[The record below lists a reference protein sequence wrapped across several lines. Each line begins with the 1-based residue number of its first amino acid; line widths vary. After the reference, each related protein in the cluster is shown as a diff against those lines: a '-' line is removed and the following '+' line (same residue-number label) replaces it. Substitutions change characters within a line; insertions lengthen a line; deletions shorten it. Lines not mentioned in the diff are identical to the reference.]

1 MIRKFEKLLSIMRKG
16 EYMSL
21 LNSIRLELQ
30 HVIEAMYSVTDVD
43 ITIVDHNLK
52 RVVGTG
58 LHSEAIGRMAPKN
71 SAFHKCLETGEQYFI
86 KNPRNEDICLA
97 CDNHENCNE
106 LVEVCLPINYN
117 NQIIG
122 VLGLCAFNEKAKSNL
137 LTNIDGYK
145 RFEDQLTGIIET
157 MLKEK
162 DYSQRVEYMSNEMST
177 LINSINEGILI
188 LDLDY
193 KIISKNLFSKEN
205 FNLENK
211 QSLNEIISESTFN
224 QLLENGFSG
233 EVGPISFSERNYIIQ
248 SNPILVNNKKQG
260 YILIFSDFNKMKQSV
275 LKSHKDRDIVTFDD
289 IIGESEAIKAI
300 RRQAIQVAKSDASVL
315 VLGDTGTGKEV
326 FARAIHF
333 YSKRSDGLFM
343 ALNCGAIPQNLIESE
358 LFGYEKGSFTGANQA
373 GKKGCF
379 EVADKG
385 TLFLDEIGELPFNM
399 QVKLLRALEEK
410 EITRVGGHKTVKANP
425 RIISASHRD
434 IRKMTREGSFRE
446 DLYYR
451 LNIVPLYIPP
461 LRERDYDV
469 LILAKFFLEKF
480 THVYNKKIKGF
491 SLEAEKLLLSYEFPG
506 NIRELKNLVEYGVI
520 FAEEE
525 LIRSQDIESKMFIKT
540 EEEIRPLNLLTKEF
554 EKQLILSKLKLAG
567 EDLNAKKDLAH
578 ELGISLATLYRKL
591 E

>member
-1 MIRKFEKLLSIMRKG
+1 
-16 EYMSL
+16 MSL
-21 LNSIRLELQ
+21 LNSISLELQ
-30 HVIEAMYSVTDVD
+30 HVIEAMNSVTDVD

-86 KNPRNEDICLA
+86 KNPRDEEICLA
-97 CDNHENCNE
+97 CENYENCNE

-117 NQIIG
+117 NEIIG
-122 VLGLCAFNEKAKSNL
+122 VLGLCAFNEKARSNL

-162 DYSQRVEYMSNEMST
+162 AYGQKLEYMSNEMST

-188 LDLDY
+188 LDIDY
-193 KIISKNLFSKEN
+193 RIVSKNLFLKEDLK
-205 FNLENK
+205 LENELF
-211 QSLNEIISESTFN
+211 LNEIISDNTFN
-224 QLLENGFSG
+224 QLLEKGFNG
-233 EVGPISFSERNYIIQ
+233 EVGPINFSNGNYIIQ
-248 SNPILVNNKKQG
+248 SNPIFVNNSKQG

-275 LKSHKDRDIVTFDD
+275 LRSHKNRDIVTFDD
-289 IIGESEAIKAI
+289 IIGESEAVKAV
-300 RRQAIQVAKSDASVL
+300 RRQAIQVARSDASVL

-333 YSKRSDGLFM
+333 YSNRSDGVFM

-358 LFGYEKGSFTGANQA
+358 LFGYEKGSFTGASQS
-373 GKKGCF
+373 GKKGYF
-379 EVADKG
+379 EVADEG
-385 TLFLDEIGELPFNM
+385 TLFLDEIGELPYNM

-410 EITRVGGHKTVKANP
+410 EITRVGGHKTIKANP
-425 RIISASHRD
+425 RIISASHKD
-434 IRKMTREGSFRE
+434 IAKMTREGTFRE
-446 DLYYR
+446 DLFYR
-451 LNIVPLYIPP
+451 LNIVPLQIPP
-461 LRERDYDV
+461 LRERGYDV

-480 THVYNKKIKGF
+480 AKVYNKKIIGF
-491 SLEAEKLLLSYEFPG
+491 SLEAEKLLLNYSFPG

-520 FAEEE
+520 FAEEDF
-525 LIRSQDIESKMFIKT
+525 INSRDIESKMFIKT
-540 EEEIRPLNLLTKEF
+540 PQDFRPLNDLTREF
-554 EKQLILSKLKLAG
+554 EKGLILSKLQLLG
-567 EDLNAKKDLAH
+567 EDLNSKKILAK

>member
-1 MIRKFEKLLSIMRKG
+1 
-16 EYMSL
+16 MSM

-30 HVIEAMYSVTDVD
+30 HVIEAMHSVTDVD
-43 ITIVDHNLK
+43 ITIVDHDLK

-71 SAFHKCLETGEQYFI
+71 SAFHKCLETGKQYFI
-86 KNPRNEDICLA
+86 KNPRDEGICLA
-97 CDNHENCNE
+97 CENYENCNE

-117 NQIIG
+117 NEIIG
-122 VLGLCAFNEKAKSNL
+122 VLGLCAFNEKARSNL
-137 LTNIDGYK
+137 LANIDGYK

-162 DYSQRVEYMSNEMST
+162 AYGQKLEYMSNEMST

-188 LDLDY
+188 LDIDY
-193 KIISKNLFSKEN
+193 RIVSKNLFLKEN
-205 FNLENK
+205 LNLENELF
-211 QSLNEIISESTFN
+211 LNEIISDNTFN
-224 QLLENGFSG
+224 QLLEKAFNG
-233 EVGPISFSERNYIIQ
+233 EVGPINFSNGNYIIQ
-248 SNPILVNNKKQG
+248 SNPIFVNNSKQG

-275 LKSHKDRDIVTFDD
+275 LRSHKNRDIVTFDD
-289 IIGESEAIKAI
+289 IIGESEAVKAV

-333 YSKRSDGLFM
+333 YSNRSDGVFM

-358 LFGYEKGSFTGANQA
+358 LFGYEKGSFTGASQS
-373 GKKGCF
+373 GKKGYF
-379 EVADKG
+379 EVADEG
-385 TLFLDEIGELPFNM
+385 TLFLDEIGELPYNM

-410 EITRVGGHKTVKANP
+410 EITRVGGHKTIKANP

-434 IRKMTREGSFRE
+434 IAKMTREGSFRE
-446 DLYYR
+446 DLFYR

-461 LRERDYDV
+461 LRERGYDV

-480 THVYNKKIKGF
+480 AKVYNKKIIGF
-491 SLEAEKLLLSYEFPG
+491 TAEAEKLLLNYSFPG

-520 FAEEE
+520 FAEGNF
-525 LIRSQDIESKMFIKT
+525 INSRDIESKMFIKT
-540 EEEIRPLNLLTKEF
+540 PQDVRPLNDLTREF
-554 EKQLILSKLKLAG
+554 EKELILSKLQLLG
-567 EDLNAKKDLAH
+567 EDLNSKKILAK

>member
-1 MIRKFEKLLSIMRKG
+1 
-16 EYMSL
+16 MSM

-30 HVIEAMYSVTDVD
+30 HVIEAMHSVTDVD
-43 ITIVDHNLK
+43 ITIVDHDLK

-71 SAFHKCLETGEQYFI
+71 SAFHKCLETGNQYFI
-86 KNPRNEDICLA
+86 KNPRDEGICLA
-97 CDNHENCNE
+97 CENYENCNE

-117 NQIIG
+117 NEIIG
-122 VLGLCAFNEKAKSNL
+122 VLGLCAFNEKARSNL
-137 LTNIDGYK
+137 LANIDGYK

-162 DYSQRVEYMSNEMST
+162 AYGQKLEYMSNEMST

-188 LDLDY
+188 LDIDY
-193 KIISKNLFSKEN
+193 RIVSKNLFLKEN
-205 FNLENK
+205 LNLENELF
-211 QSLNEIISESTFN
+211 LNEIISDNTFN
-224 QLLENGFSG
+224 QLLEKAFNG
-233 EVGPISFSERNYIIQ
+233 EVGPINFSNGNYIIQ
-248 SNPILVNNKKQG
+248 SNPIFVNNSKQG

-275 LKSHKDRDIVTFDD
+275 LRSHKNRDIVTFDD
-289 IIGESEAIKAI
+289 IIGESEAVKAV

-333 YSKRSDGLFM
+333 YSNRSDGVFM

-358 LFGYEKGSFTGANQA
+358 LFGYEKGSFTGASQS
-373 GKKGCF
+373 GKKGYF
-379 EVADKG
+379 EVADEG
-385 TLFLDEIGELPFNM
+385 TLFLDEIGELPYNM

-410 EITRVGGHKTVKANP
+410 EITRVGGHKTIKANP
-425 RIISASHRD
+425 RIISASHKD
-434 IRKMTREGSFRE
+434 IAKMTREGTFRE
-446 DLYYR
+446 DLFYR
-451 LNIVPLYIPP
+451 LNIVPLQIPP
-461 LRERDYDV
+461 LRERGYDV

-480 THVYNKKIKGF
+480 AKVYNKKILGF
-491 SLEAEKLLLSYEFPG
+491 SVEAEKLLLNYSFPG

-520 FAEEE
+520 FAEGN
-525 LIRSQDIESKMFIKT
+525 IINSRDIESKMFIKT
-540 EEEIRPLNLLTKEF
+540 PQDVRPLNDLTREF
-554 EKQLILSKLKLAG
+554 EKELILSKLQLLG
-567 EDLNAKKDLAH
+567 EDLRSKKILAK

>member
-1 MIRKFEKLLSIMRKG
+1 
-16 EYMSL
+16 MSM

-30 HVIEAMYSVTDVD
+30 HVIEAMHSVTDVD
-43 ITIVDHNLK
+43 ITIVDHDLK

-71 SAFHKCLETGEQYFI
+71 SAFHKCLETGKQYFI
-86 KNPRNEDICLA
+86 KNPRDEGICLA
-97 CDNHENCNE
+97 CENYENCNE

-117 NQIIG
+117 NEIIG
-122 VLGLCAFNEKAKSNL
+122 VLGLCAFNEKARSNL
-137 LTNIDGYK
+137 LANIDGYK

-162 DYSQRVEYMSNEMST
+162 AYGQKLEYMSNEMST

-188 LDLDY
+188 LDIDY
-193 KIISKNLFSKEN
+193 RIVSKNLFLKEN
-205 FNLENK
+205 LNLENELF
-211 QSLNEIISESTFN
+211 LNEIISDNTFN
-224 QLLENGFSG
+224 QLLEKAFNG
-233 EVGPISFSERNYIIQ
+233 EVGPINFSNGNYIIQ
-248 SNPILVNNKKQG
+248 SNPIFVNNSKQG

-275 LKSHKDRDIVTFDD
+275 LRSHKNRDIVTFDD
-289 IIGESEAIKAI
+289 IIGESEAVKAV

-333 YSKRSDGLFM
+333 YSNRSDGVFM

-358 LFGYEKGSFTGANQA
+358 LFGYEKGSFTGASQS
-373 GKKGCF
+373 GKKGYF
-379 EVADKG
+379 EVADEG
-385 TLFLDEIGELPFNM
+385 TLFLDEIGELPYNM

-410 EITRVGGHKTVKANP
+410 EITRVGGHKTIKANP

-434 IRKMTREGSFRE
+434 IAKMTREGSFRE
-446 DLYYR
+446 DLFYR

-461 LRERDYDV
+461 LRERGYDV

-480 THVYNKKIKGF
+480 AKVYNKKIIGF
-491 SLEAEKLLLSYEFPG
+491 SVEAEKLLLNYSFPG

-520 FAEEE
+520 FAEGNF
-525 LIRSQDIESKMFIKT
+525 INSRDIESKMFIKT
-540 EEEIRPLNLLTKEF
+540 PQDVRPLNDLTREF
-554 EKQLILSKLKLAG
+554 EKELILSKLQLLG
-567 EDLNAKKDLAH
+567 EDLRSKKILAK

>member
-1 MIRKFEKLLSIMRKG
+1 
-16 EYMSL
+16 MSM

-30 HVIEAMYSVTDVD
+30 HVIEAMHSVTDVD
-43 ITIVDHNLK
+43 ITIVDHDLK

-71 SAFHKCLETGEQYFI
+71 SAFHKCLETGKQYFI
-86 KNPRNEDICLA
+86 KNPRDEGICLA
-97 CDNHENCNE
+97 CENYENCNE

-117 NQIIG
+117 NEIIG
-122 VLGLCAFNEKAKSNL
+122 VLGLCAFNEKARSNL
-137 LTNIDGYK
+137 LANIDGYK

-162 DYSQRVEYMSNEMST
+162 AYGQKLEYMSNEMST

-188 LDLDY
+188 LDIDY
-193 KIISKNLFSKEN
+193 RIVSKNLFLKEN
-205 FNLENK
+205 LNLENELF
-211 QSLNEIISESTFN
+211 LNEIISDNTFN
-224 QLLENGFSG
+224 QLLEKAFNG
-233 EVGPISFSERNYIIQ
+233 EVGPINFSNGNYIIQ
-248 SNPILVNNKKQG
+248 SNPIFVNNSKQG

-275 LKSHKDRDIVTFDD
+275 LRSHKNRDIVTFDD
-289 IIGESEAIKAI
+289 IIGESEAVKAV

-333 YSKRSDGLFM
+333 YSNRSDGVFM

-358 LFGYEKGSFTGANQA
+358 LFGYEKGSFTGASQS
-373 GKKGCF
+373 GKKGYF
-379 EVADKG
+379 EVADEG
-385 TLFLDEIGELPFNM
+385 TLFLDEIGELPYNM

-410 EITRVGGHKTVKANP
+410 EITRVGGHKTIKANP

-434 IRKMTREGSFRE
+434 IAKMTREGSFRE
-446 DLYYR
+446 DLFYR

-461 LRERDYDV
+461 LRERGYDV

-480 THVYNKKIKGF
+480 AKVYNKKIIGF
-491 SLEAEKLLLSYEFPG
+491 SVEAEKLLLNYSFPG

-520 FAEEE
+520 FAEGN
-525 LIRSQDIESKMFIKT
+525 IINSRDIESKMFIKT
-540 EEEIRPLNLLTKEF
+540 PQDVRPLNDLTREF
-554 EKQLILSKLKLAG
+554 EKELILSKLQLLG
-567 EDLNAKKDLAH
+567 EDLRSKKILAK

>member
-1 MIRKFEKLLSIMRKG
+1 
-16 EYMSL
+16 MSL
-21 LNSIRLELQ
+21 LNSISLELQ

-71 SAFHKCLETGEQYFI
+71 SAFHKCLETGDQYFI
-86 KNPRNEDICLA
+86 RNPRDEDICLA
-97 CDNHENCNE
+97 CENQENCNE

-117 NQIIG
+117 NKIIG
-122 VLGLCAFNEKAKSNL
+122 VLGLCAFNEKAKQNL
-137 LTNIDGYK
+137 LSNIDGYK
-145 RFEDQLTGIIET
+145 RFENQLTGIIET

-162 DYSQRVEYMSNEMST
+162 DYSQKLEYMSNEMST

-188 LDLDY
+188 INTDY
-193 KIISKNLFSKEN
+193 RVVSKNLFLIEKLKIEN
-205 FNLENK
+205 ALF
-211 QSLNEIISESTFN
+211 LNEIVNNNTFN
-224 QLLENGFSG
+224 QLVEKDFNG
-233 EVGPISFSERNYIIQ
+233 EVGPTNISSGNYIIQ
-248 SNPILVNNKKQG
+248 SNPIFVNNTKQG

-275 LKSHKDRDIVTFDD
+275 LKSHKNRDIVTFDD
-289 IIGESEAIKAI
+289 VIGESEALKAV
-300 RRQAIQVAKSDASVL
+300 RRQAIQVARSDASVL
-315 VLGDTGTGKEV
+315 VLGETGTGKEV

-333 YSKRSDGLFM
+333 YSSRSDGVFM

-358 LFGYEKGSFTGANQA
+358 LFGYEKGSFTGASQS
-373 GKKGCF
+373 GKKGYF
-379 EVADKG
+379 EVADGG
-385 TLFLDEIGELPFNM
+385 TLFLDEIGELPYNM

-410 EITRVGGHKTVKANP
+410 EITRVGGHQTIKANP

-434 IRKMTREGSFRE
+434 IGKMTREGSFRE
-446 DLYYR
+446 DLFYR

-461 LRERDYDV
+461 LRERGYDV
-469 LILAKFFLEKF
+469 LILAKFFLEEFSK
-480 THVYNKKIKGF
+480 VYNKKIIGF
-491 SLEAEKLLLSYEFPG
+491 SLEAEKLLLSYHFPG

-525 LIRSQDIESKMFIKT
+525 FVTSRDIESKMSINKSDQ
-540 EEEIRPLNLLTKEF
+540 IRPLDSLTREF
-554 EKQLILSKLKLAG
+554 EKDLIVSKLQLLG
-567 EDLNAKKDLAH
+567 EDLNSKKKLAK

>member
-1 MIRKFEKLLSIMRKG
+1 
-16 EYMSL
+16 MSL

-58 LHSEAIGRMAPKN
+58 LHSDAIGRMAPQN
-71 SAFHKCLETGEQYFI
+71 SAFHKCLETGQQYFI
-86 KNPRNEDICLA
+86 RDPRHEEICHA
-97 CDNHENCNE
+97 CENHENCNE

-117 NQIIG
+117 NEIIG

-145 RFEDQLTGIIET
+145 RFEDQLTGIIGT

-162 DYSQRVEYMSNEMST
+162 DYSQRLEYMSNEMST

-193 KIISKNLFSKEN
+193 KIVSKNLFLKEN
-205 FNLENK
+205 LDLENK
-211 QSLNEIISESTFN
+211 IFLNEIISQGTFN
-224 QLLENGFSG
+224 QLLEKDFNG
-233 EVGPISFSERNYIIQ
+233 EVGPINFTDRNYIIQ
-248 SNPILVNNKKQG
+248 SNPIFVNKLMQG

-275 LKSHKDRDIVTFDD
+275 LKSHKDRDIVTFED
-289 IIGESEAIKAI
+289 IIGESEALKAV
-300 RRQAIQVAKSDASVL
+300 RRQAIQVAKSDASIL
-315 VLGDTGTGKEV
+315 ILGETGTGKEV

-333 YSKRSDGLFM
+333 HSKRSDGVFM
-343 ALNCGAIPQNLIESE
+343 ALNCGAIPENLIESE
-358 LFGYEKGSFTGANQA
+358 LFGYEKGSFTGASQF
-373 GKKGCF
+373 GKKGYF

-385 TLFLDEIGELPFNM
+385 TLFLDEIGELPYNM

-410 EITRVGGHKTVKANP
+410 EITKVGGHKTISANP

-434 IRKMTREGSFRE
+434 IAKMTREGSFRE
-446 DLYYR
+446 DLFYR
-451 LNIVPLYIPP
+451 LNIVPLHIPP
-461 LRERDYDV
+461 LRERNYDV

-480 THVYNKKIKGF
+480 TRVYNKKIIGF
-491 SLEAEKLLLSYEFPG
+491 SIEAEKLLLNYQFPG

-525 LIRSQDIESKMFIKT
+525 FISSQDIQSKMFIKV
-540 EEEIRPLNLLTKEF
+540 EQEAKPLNSLTKEF
-554 EKQLILSKLKLAG
+554 ERDLILSKLQLSG
-567 EDLNAKKDLAH
+567 EDLNAKKDLAR

-591 E
+591 EY

>member
-1 MIRKFEKLLSIMRKG
+1 
-16 EYMSL
+16 MSL
-21 LNSIRLELQ
+21 LNSISLELQ
-30 HVIEAMYSVTDVD
+30 HVIEAMHSVTDVD
-43 ITIVDHNLK
+43 ITIVDHDLK

-71 SAFHKCLETGEQYFI
+71 SAFHKCLETGDQYFI
-86 KNPRNEDICLA
+86 KNPRDEEICLA
-97 CDNHENCNE
+97 CENYENCNE

-117 NQIIG
+117 NEIIG
-122 VLGLCAFNEKAKSNL
+122 VLGLCAFNEKARSNL
-137 LTNIDGYK
+137 LANIDGYK
-145 RFEDQLTGIIET
+145 RFEGQLTGIIET

-162 DYSQRVEYMSNEMST
+162 AYGQKLEYMSNEMST

-188 LDLDY
+188 LDIDY
-193 KIISKNLFSKEN
+193 RIVSKNLFLKEN
-205 FNLENK
+205 LNLENELF
-211 QSLNEIISESTFN
+211 LNEIISDNTFN
-224 QLLENGFSG
+224 QLLEKAFNG
-233 EVGPISFSERNYIIQ
+233 EVGPINFSNGNYIIQ
-248 SNPILVNNKKQG
+248 SNPIFVNNSKQG

-275 LKSHKDRDIVTFDD
+275 LRSHKNRDIVTFDD
-289 IIGESEAIKAI
+289 IIGESEAVKAV

-333 YSKRSDGLFM
+333 YSNRSDGVFM

-358 LFGYEKGSFTGANQA
+358 LFGYEKGSFTGASQS
-373 GKKGCF
+373 GKKGYF
-379 EVADKG
+379 EVADEG
-385 TLFLDEIGELPFNM
+385 TLFLDEIGELPYNM

-410 EITRVGGHKTVKANP
+410 EITRVGGHKTIKANP

-434 IRKMTREGSFRE
+434 IAKMTREGSFRE
-446 DLYYR
+446 DLFYR

-461 LRERDYDV
+461 LRERGYDV

-480 THVYNKKIKGF
+480 AKVYNKKIIGF
-491 SLEAEKLLLSYEFPG
+491 SVEAEKLLLNYSFPG

-520 FAEEE
+520 FAEGDF
-525 LIRSQDIESKMFIKT
+525 ISSRDIESKMFIKT
-540 EEEIRPLNLLTKEF
+540 PQDVRPLNDLTREF
-554 EKQLILSKLKLAG
+554 EKELILSKLQLLG
-567 EDLNAKKDLAH
+567 EDLRSKKILAK

>member
-1 MIRKFEKLLSIMRKG
+1 
-16 EYMSL
+16 MSM

-30 HVIEAMYSVTDVD
+30 HVIEAMHSVTDVD
-43 ITIVDHNLK
+43 ITIVDHDLK

-71 SAFHKCLETGEQYFI
+71 SAFHKCLETGKQYFI
-86 KNPRNEDICLA
+86 KNPRDEGICLA
-97 CDNHENCNE
+97 CENYENCNE

-117 NQIIG
+117 NEIIG
-122 VLGLCAFNEKAKSNL
+122 VLGLCAFNEKARSNL
-137 LTNIDGYK
+137 LANIDGYK

-162 DYSQRVEYMSNEMST
+162 AYGQKLEYMSNEMST
-177 LINSINEGILI
+177 LINSISEGILI
-188 LDLDY
+188 LNLDY
-193 KIISKNLFSKEN
+193 RIVSKNLFLKEN
-205 FNLENK
+205 LNLENELF
-211 QSLNEIISESTFN
+211 LNEIISDNTFN
-224 QLLENGFSG
+224 QLLEKAFNG
-233 EVGPISFSERNYIIQ
+233 EVGPINFSNGNYIIQ
-248 SNPILVNNKKQG
+248 SNPIFVNNSKQG

-275 LKSHKDRDIVTFDD
+275 LRSHKNRDIVTFDD
-289 IIGESEAIKAI
+289 IIGESEAVKAV

-333 YSKRSDGLFM
+333 YSNRSDGVFM

-358 LFGYEKGSFTGANQA
+358 LFGYEKGSFTGASQS
-373 GKKGCF
+373 GKKGYF
-379 EVADKG
+379 EVADEG
-385 TLFLDEIGELPFNM
+385 TLFLDEIGELPYNM

-410 EITRVGGHKTVKANP
+410 EITRVGGHKTIKANP

-434 IRKMTREGSFRE
+434 IAKMTREGSFRE
-446 DLYYR
+446 DLFYR

-461 LRERDYDV
+461 LRERGYDV

-480 THVYNKKIKGF
+480 AKVYNKKIIGF
-491 SLEAEKLLLSYEFPG
+491 SVEAEKLLLNYSFPG

-520 FAEEE
+520 FAEGDF
-525 LIRSQDIESKMFIKT
+525 INSRDIESKMFIKT
-540 EEEIRPLNLLTKEF
+540 PQDVRPLNDLTREF
-554 EKQLILSKLKLAG
+554 EKELILSKLQLLG
-567 EDLNAKKDLAH
+567 ENLNSKKDLAK

>member
-1 MIRKFEKLLSIMRKG
+1 
-16 EYMSL
+16 MSM

-30 HVIEAMYSVTDVD
+30 HVIEAMHSVTDVD
-43 ITIVDHNLK
+43 ITIVDHDLK

-71 SAFHKCLETGEQYFI
+71 SAFHKCLETGKQYFI
-86 KNPRNEDICLA
+86 NNPRDEGICLA
-97 CDNHENCNE
+97 CENYENCNE

-117 NQIIG
+117 NEIIG
-122 VLGLCAFNEKAKSNL
+122 VLGLCAFNEKARSNL
-137 LTNIDGYK
+137 LANIDGYK

-162 DYSQRVEYMSNEMST
+162 AYGQKLEYMSNEMST

-188 LDLDY
+188 LDIDY
-193 KIISKNLFSKEN
+193 RIVSKNLFLKEN
-205 FNLENK
+205 LNLENELF
-211 QSLNEIISESTFN
+211 LNEIISDNTFN
-224 QLLENGFSG
+224 QLLEKAFNG
-233 EVGPISFSERNYIIQ
+233 EVGPINFSNGNYIIQ
-248 SNPILVNNKKQG
+248 SNPIFVNNSKQG

-275 LKSHKDRDIVTFDD
+275 LRSHKNRDIVTFDD
-289 IIGESEAIKAI
+289 IIGESEAVKAV

-333 YSKRSDGLFM
+333 YSNRSDGVFM

-358 LFGYEKGSFTGANQA
+358 LFGYEKGSFTGASQS
-373 GKKGCF
+373 GKKGYF
-379 EVADKG
+379 EVADEG
-385 TLFLDEIGELPFNM
+385 TLFLDEIGELPYNM

-410 EITRVGGHKTVKANP
+410 EITRVGGHKTIKANP

-434 IRKMTREGSFRE
+434 IAKMTREGSFRE
-446 DLYYR
+446 DLFYR

-461 LRERDYDV
+461 LRERGYDV

-480 THVYNKKIKGF
+480 AKVYNKKIIGF
-491 SLEAEKLLLSYEFPG
+491 SVEAEKLLLNYSFPG

-520 FAEEE
+520 FAEGN
-525 LIRSQDIESKMFIKT
+525 IINSRDIESKMFIKT
-540 EEEIRPLNLLTKEF
+540 PQDVRPLNDLTREF
-554 EKQLILSKLKLAG
+554 EKELILSKLQLLG
-567 EDLNAKKDLAH
+567 EDLRSKKILAK

>member
-1 MIRKFEKLLSIMRKG
+1 
-16 EYMSL
+16 MSL

-58 LHSEAIGRMAPKN
+58 LHSDAIGRMAPQN
-71 SAFHKCLETGEQYFI
+71 SAFHKCLETGQQYFI
-86 KNPRNEDICLA
+86 RDPRHEEICHA
-97 CDNHENCNE
+97 CENHENCNE

-117 NQIIG
+117 NEIIG

-145 RFEDQLTGIIET
+145 RFEDQLTGIIGT

-162 DYSQRVEYMSNEMST
+162 DYSQRLEYMSNEMST

-193 KIISKNLFSKEN
+193 KIVSKNLFLKEN
-205 FNLENK
+205 LDLENK
-211 QSLNEIISESTFN
+211 IFLNEIISQGTFN
-224 QLLENGFSG
+224 QLLEKDFNG
-233 EVGPISFSERNYIIQ
+233 EVGPINFTDRNYIIQ
-248 SNPILVNNKKQG
+248 SNPIFVNKLMQG

-275 LKSHKDRDIVTFDD
+275 LKSHKDRDIVTFED
-289 IIGESEAIKAI
+289 IIGESEALKAV
-300 RRQAIQVAKSDASVL
+300 RRQAIQVAKSDASIL
-315 VLGDTGTGKEV
+315 ILGETGTGKEV

-333 YSKRSDGLFM
+333 HSKRSDGVFM
-343 ALNCGAIPQNLIESE
+343 ALNCGAIPENLIESE
-358 LFGYEKGSFTGANQA
+358 LFGYEKGSFTGASQF
-373 GKKGCF
+373 GKKGYF

-385 TLFLDEIGELPFNM
+385 TLFLDEIGELPYNM

-410 EITRVGGHKTVKANP
+410 EITKVGGHKTISANP

-434 IRKMTREGSFRE
+434 IAKMTREGSFRE
-446 DLYYR
+446 DLFYR
-451 LNIVPLYIPP
+451 LNIVPLHIPP
-461 LRERDYDV
+461 LRERNYDV

-480 THVYNKKIKGF
+480 TRVYNKKIIGF
-491 SLEAEKLLLSYEFPG
+491 SIEAEKLLLNYQFPG

-525 LIRSQDIESKMFIKT
+525 FISSQDIQSKMFIKV
-540 EEEIRPLNLLTKEF
+540 EQEAKPLNSLTKEF
-554 EKQLILSKLKLAG
+554 ERNLILSKLQLSG
-567 EDLNAKKDLAH
+567 EDLNAKKDLAR

-591 E
+591 EY

>member
-1 MIRKFEKLLSIMRKG
+1 
-16 EYMSL
+16 MSL

-30 HVIEAMYSVTDVD
+30 HVIEAMHSVTDVD
-43 ITIVDHNLK
+43 ITIVDHDLK

-58 LHSEAIGRMAPKN
+58 FHSEAIGRMAPKN

-86 KNPRNEDICLA
+86 KNPRAEAICLG
-97 CDNHENCNE
+97 CENHENCNE

-117 NQIIG
+117 NEIIG

-137 LTNIDGYK
+137 LLNIDAYK
-145 RFEDQLTGIIET
+145 KFEDQLTGIIGT

-162 DYSQRVEYMSNEMST
+162 DYGQKLEYMSNEMST

-188 LDLDY
+188 INTDY
-193 KIISKNLFSKEN
+193 RIVSKNLFLKEN
-205 FNLENK
+205 LGIENELF
-211 QSLNEIISESTFN
+211 LNEIVTDNIFN
-224 QLLENGFSG
+224 QLLEMGFNG
-233 EVGPISFSERNYIIQ
+233 EVGPINFSNGNYIIQ
-248 SNPILVNNKKQG
+248 SNPIFVHNLKQG

-275 LKSHKDRDIVTFDD
+275 LRSHKNRDIVTFDD
-289 IIGESEAIKAI
+289 IIGESEAIKAV

-315 VLGDTGTGKEV
+315 VLGETGTGKEV
-326 FARAIHF
+326 FSRAIHF
-333 YSKRSDGLFM
+333 YSNRSDGVFM

-358 LFGYEKGSFTGANQA
+358 LFGYEKGSFTGANQS
-373 GKKGCF
+373 GKKGYF
-379 EVADKG
+379 EVADEG
-385 TLFLDEIGELPFNM
+385 TLFLDEIGELPYNM

-410 EITRVGGHKTVKANP
+410 EITRVGGHKTIKANP

-434 IRKMTREGSFRE
+434 IAKMTREGKFRE
-446 DLYYR
+446 DLFYR

-461 LRERDYDV
+461 LRERGYDV

-480 THVYNKKIKGF
+480 SKVYNKNINGF
-491 SLEAEKLLLSYEFPG
+491 SLEAEKLLLSYDFPG

-525 LIRSQDIESKMFIKT
+525 IVSKRDIESKMSINVPQ
-540 EEEIRPLNLLTKEF
+540 EIRPLNILTREF
-554 EKQLILSKLKLAG
+554 EREIIISKLNLLG
-567 EDLNAKKDLAH
+567 EDLNAKKNLAKK
-578 ELGISLATLYRKL
+578 LGISLATLYRKL